1 MSINIFSMKRV
12 KRVLTILLAV
22 FVCVYSFSA
31 CSGEHEENVEMESNV
46 PSKTEDNNQLFHT
59 QSPLYKEFSLLDSDG
74 DGTPDYLCQQ
84 SLLDIFGGQGQ
95 YHTVIYGKSDAD
107 NKYDKVVFDS
117 AEYLSAHKNMD
128 IEVTVRDGAI
138 IFRHQETG
146 YEKEYVVQEDTYLFS
161 YLFNADGSPK
171 GSPNFM
177 IDSFKTVE
185 VVDINNDGVEEIL
198 LEQYAS
204 MGWHANHFA
213 DCISV
218 FNFTDD
224 GKLTLISIE
233 LVIK

>member
-1 MSINIFSMKRV
+1 
-12 KRVLTILLAV
+12 
-22 FVCVYSFSA
+22 
-31 CSGEHEENVEMESNV
+31 
-46 PSKTEDNNQLFHT
+46 
-59 QSPLYKEFSLLDSDG
+59 
-74 DGTPDYLCQQ
+74 
-84 SLLDIFGGQGQ
+84 
-95 YHTVIYGKSDAD
+95 
-107 NKYDKVVFDS
+107 
-117 AEYLSAHKNMD
+117 MD